1 MRILDETVIGM
12 TEAARALPCV
22 DGTRLHPTCV
32 WRWARRGV
40 RGVKLETARIGGR
53 VVTSREALGR
63 FLAAIDGEHGS

>member
-1 MRILDETVIGM
+1 MAILNETVIGM
-12 TEAARALPCV
+12 SEAARALPRV
-22 DGTRLHPTCV
+22 NGVRLHPTCV

-63 FLAAIDGEHGS
+63 FLAAIDERRAS